1 MMRRLRKDLSGRLID
16 LRFVDSRCD
25 DFIQLAD
32 MCVGAVAR
40 AFRSPGQG
48 DRWLRMLEPRTE
60 EIWQFR

>member
-1 MMRRLRKDLSGRLID
+1 MKRQLRRDLGVRLSN
-16 LRFVDSRCD
+16 LRFLDSKND

-40 AFRSPGQG
+40 AFRTRREG
-48 DRWLRMLEPRTE
+48 DRWLTLLQGRID